1 MPVRVARWQELE
13 RIDAGGVHLRPVRR
27 TLGIS
32 AFGTNAYS
40 GDVGELVVEPHDEA
54 DGGHEELYVV
64 VAGAAAFVVDGEAID
79 APVGTL
85 VFVHEPGSRREA
97 RATADG
103 TVVMAFGG
111 SPGAAGPVSAWEWIF
126 AAAPHAEAGDWQS
139 AYETA
144 ARALEDH
151 PDDGNTHYNLA
162 SFAARAGRADDAL
175 EHLRRA
181 TANDPR
187 TGDWAADDADLDA
200 IRDDPRFAAA
210 LRGPAAT

>member
-1 MPVRVARWQELE
+1 MPARVARLQDLE
-13 RIDAGGVHLRPVRR
+13 RIDVAGVHLRPVRR

-32 AFGTNAYS
+32 AFGANAYS
-40 GDVGELVVEPHDEA
+40 GEIGEHVVEPHDEA

-64 VAGAAAFVVDGEAID
+64 VSGAARFVVDGEAID
-79 APVGTL
+79 APAGTL
-85 VFVHEPGSRREA
+85 VFVHEPSSRREA
-97 RATADG
+97 TATAHG

-126 AAAPHAEAGDWQS
+126 AAASHAQAGEWEA
-139 AYETA
+139 AYATA
-144 ARALEDH
+144 ARALDDH

-162 SFAARAGRADDAL
+162 CFAARAGRPEDAL

-181 TANDPR
+181 IVGDARTAE
-187 TGDWAADDADLDA
+187 WATDDADLDP

-210 LRGPAAT
+210 LRSSATT